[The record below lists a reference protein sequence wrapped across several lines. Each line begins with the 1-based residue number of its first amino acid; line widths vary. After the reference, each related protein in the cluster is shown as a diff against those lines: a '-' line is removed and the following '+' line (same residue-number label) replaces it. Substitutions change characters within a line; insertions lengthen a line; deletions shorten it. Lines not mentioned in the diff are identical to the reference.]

1 MSKSIDQLVLTLN
14 KESDIYAEIL
24 ELSKKKRNAIRANA
38 LEELSEVTAYEQGLV
53 VTLFKLEEIREKV
66 VDMVMR
72 ENHIESAENLTDLT
86 KSLSYEDRSKV
97 LNAKDRL
104 LVLVK
109 NATEENRFNNRV
121 LEERLQLINL
131 NIELMTQIGDD
142 SGKYNRKAVSEDQE
156 RKSIFDRRV

>member
-1 MSKSIDQLVLTLN
+1 MSKSIDQLILTLN
-14 KESDIYAEIL
+14 KESDIYAEVL
-24 ELSKKKRNAIRANA
+24 ELSKKKREAIKANA
-38 LEELSEVTAYEQGLV
+38 LDELSEITTYEQGLV

-72 ENHIESAENLTDLT
+72 ENHIETAENLTELT
-86 KSLSYEDRSKV
+86 NSLSYEDRSKV

-104 LVLVK
+104 IVLVK
-109 NATEENRFNNRV
+109 NVTEENRFNNRV

-131 NIELMTQIGDD
+131 NIELMTQVGDD

-156 RKSIFDRRV
+156 HKSIFDRRV